1 MIPYLSVIEFNDAL
15 STLVVLSVDGS
26 LINGP
31 PLDTDGTICA
41 ILSYDADVRVTT
53 ALLHEDATLL
63 ELNGPRLCRVRALS
77 FLFQSSRV
85 VKTNVSS
92 SLTKITATPQQV

>member
-63 ELNGPRLCRVRALS
+63 EQNGSRL
-77 FLFQSSRV
+77 
-85 VKTNVSS
+85 
-92 SLTKITATPQQV
+92 